1 MISELLDVN
10 VWLALEVEAHVHH
23 AAAVE
28 WFASRDESSCAFCRV
43 TQMAFLRHLTNKAIM
58 RSEVLTPAE
67 AWQAYRET
75 LGVPGIAWLA
85 EPAGFEDG
93 WEKASQRSGAS
104 GSWWTDAYLAAF
116 AMLHD
121 ARLVTFDRDFRRH
134 EADGLRVLVL
144 DALTH

>member
-1 MISELLDVN
+1 VISDLLDVN
-10 VWLALEVEAHVHH
+10 VWLSLEVEAHIHH

-28 WFASRDESSCAFCRV
+28 WFANRGESQCALCRV

-58 RSEVLTPAE
+58 RSEALTPAE
-67 AWQAYRET
+67 AWQVYRET
-75 LGVPGIAWLA
+75 LGSPGISWLA
-85 EPAGFEDG
+85 EPAGFEDA

-116 AMLHD
+116 AMAHGV
-121 ARLVTFDRDFRRH
+121 RLVTFDRDFRRY

-144 DALTH
+144 DAVTH